1 MSRKTSD
8 VFRTTF
14 LTMDGTFDPN
24 NSQLFFRA
32 LQEPLNTTTGTFYS
46 LGAAQSNDPSL
57 RINQYDASG
66 NLNAYGY
73 LYDTYFNPIPPG
85 MLLTVAGGNS
95 PPFSLVYSLDGQNWI
110 GISTPYLSISCLTVA
125 YDGFSWFAGGIDEN
139 GITIITSSNGLTWV
153 PNLAGSSLFSERC
166 STIAVGDGLLVA
178 GGRST
183 TLNDTLIG
191 FNYIGQQEWFQAPA
205 TTSAFVFSGG
215 NVTRIAYN
223 GNLWL
228 ATASQYNNSSPP
240 HTLGYSVDGILW
252 FGTIGSNSLLN
263 NAYAICWNGALWI
276 VGGDLNGVGTIIYST
291 NGYDW
296 TNSTVGMSS
305 VRTVSWNGLIFMAG
319 GYDITGTGQ
328 NLYYSSNGIN
338 WIQANSTVPGSSTEV
353 LLFPYYCNEIT
364 WDGNKFQ
371 AVGQK
376 GTTGFGIAY
385 SGDGNAWFGSVTGT
399 EVLPQGNCIA
409 VNEVLPFISP
419 KTPVP
424 SVTSPL
430 TLVGGANPYYGT
442 GIGYTRNGIYWTF
455 LPQVSTV
462 VNNGKLLGVAWNGTV
477 WVMGVEQP
485 APNANRDPT
494 LIYSYDG
501 VTWNGSESATAQAN
515 IRIYSV
521 GWGGSL
527 SDPKFI
533 AIGEFFTDLGAPF
546 ECVIESG
553 DGITWNRINFFTR
566 LTLRTVIPRTVVSNG
581 TTWIITGSVF
591 EPFDRGFYYSLD
603 NGLTWQGSPSID
615 AITMAV
621 PASIGW
627 GGHLWVINTSLFQP
641 TIAHSTDAIN
651 WTLGTINDPPRGTA
665 IDNFF
670 ITDIV
675 SNGTMFI
682 LGGGSPFSFRD
693 TSSQYIYYSYDG
705 IDFYPIDYASGN
717 NDGPD
722 GNRRNPQISSITW
735 TGQLWVASGYI
746 RVGPFISDNLTRT
759 KGVLL
764 YSYNGVTWY
773 NSYNGSDYMFVATQV
788 PSVTG
793 TNRANPTAG
802 NILPPTVLNQ
812 GLTPPNGY
820 FMYTV
825 KENNLYKSSRL
836 YLDESNNLVG
846 INQTSQIYTDL
857 ANTIITSA
865 LEISG
870 GSINI
875 HTYENDAIPGLYLTA
890 NEAGMESGGRI
901 ELNDA
906 GNNLGWRIDN
916 NSSYNNHLQ
925 ITAYD
930 NNVGTLCMDFDGSA
944 NVGIGTVTESAY
956 RLKVNG
962 DMLVTGDSL
971 TSGSGKLFVIDHPNP
986 ALNKTH
992 SLRHSCVEGP
1002 TRGDTMYRWTI
1013 TTMNKTAQQSLPSY
1027 SPYLNENWQFIVR
1040 STNSFGRGY
1049 VTLSPCETFFTL
1061 TTNEEGTY
1069 SVLGIATRKDEG
1081 VMAYSGPEIIRT

>member
-125 YDGFSWFAGGIDEN
+125 YDGFSWFAGGIDAN

-228 ATASQYNNSSPP
+228 ATASQYNNNGPP
-240 HTLGYSVDGILW
+240 AYTLGYSVDGILW
-252 FGTIGSNSLLN
+252 FGTNSILE

-276 VGGDLNGVGTIIYST
+276 VGGDIGGVGTIIYST

-305 VRTVSWNGLIFMAG
+305 VRTVSWNGLLFMAG
-319 GYDITGTGQ
+319 GYDSTGTGQ

-338 WIQANSTVPGSSTEV
+338 WIQANTTIPGSSTEA

-385 SGDGNAWFGSVTGT
+385 SGDGNTWFGSVTGT

-409 VNEVLPFISP
+409 VNKVLPFISP
-419 KTPVP
+419 KTPIP
-424 SVTSPL
+424 SATSPL
-430 TLVGGANPYYGT
+430 SLVVGANPYYGT

-462 VNNGKLLGVAWNGTV
+462 VGNGAISGLSWNGTI
-477 WVMGVEQP
+477 WVAGI
-485 APNANRDPT
+485 AFGRDVIQTEFT

-501 VTWNGSESATAQAN
+501 ITWNGSEDATAQAPG
-515 IRIYSV
+515 SV
-521 GWGGSL
+521 YAVAVGGSGFG
-527 SDPKFI
+527 PKFI
-533 AIGEFFTDLGAPF
+533 AIGTFRTEIEVF
-546 ECVIESG
+546 ECVIYSENN
-553 DGITWNRINFFTR
+553 GITWNRINA
-566 LTLRTVIPRTVVSNG
+566 LTHPSTQFTVIPRRVASSG
-581 TTWIITGSVF
+581 TTWILAGYQFYDGDV
-591 EPFDRGFYYSLD
+591 GYYYSLD
-603 NGLTWQGSPSID
+603 NGGTWQDSPSIN
-615 AITMAV
+615 ALNIL
-621 PASIGW
+621 PLSPCW
-627 GGHLWVINTSLFQP
+627 GGHIWVMGTLEPSVVF
-641 TIAHSTDAIN
+641 STDAIN
-651 WTLGTINDPPRGTA
+651 WTLGTIHDPPDNPLFVINA
-665 IDNFF
+665 IA
-670 ITDIV
+670 
-675 SNGTMFI
+675 SNGSMFI
-682 LGGGSPFSFRD
+682 LAGSSPFFIDS
-693 TSSQYIYYSYDG
+693 SSQNIFYSYDG
-705 IDFYPIDYASGN
+705 IDFYPVDYTPGN
-717 NDGPD
+717 NDGTGGSP
-722 GNRRNPQISSITW
+722 RNPEIWSVTW
-735 TGQLWVASGYI
+735 TGTVWIASGYI
-746 RVGPFISDNLTRT
+746 RVGPRLFINTPTR
-759 KGVLL
+759 GVLL

-773 NSYNGSDYMFVATQV
+773 NSYNGADYMHVDALIE
-788 PSVTG
+788 SVTA
-793 TNRANPTAG
+793 TNRVNPTAG

-820 FMYTV
+820 LMYTV

-857 ANTIITSA
+857 SNTIITSA

-986 ALNKTH
+986 ALNNTH
-992 SLRHSCVEGP
+992 YLRHSCVEGP
-1002 TRGDTMYRWTI
+1002 TRGDTMYRWMI

-1069 SVLGIATRKDEG
+1069 SILGIATRKDEG

>member
-95 PPFSLVYSLDGQNWI
+95 PPFSLVYTLDGQNWI
-110 GISTPYLSISCLTVA
+110 GISTPYLSTSCLTIA
-125 YDGFSWFAGGIDEN
+125 YDGFSWFAGGIDTS
-139 GITIITSSNGLTWV
+139 GITIITSSNGRTWV
-153 PNLAGSSLFSERC
+153 PSVGGSSLFSERC
-166 STIAVGDGLLVA
+166 SAIAVGNDLLVA

-183 TLNDTLIG
+183 ALNDTLLG
-191 FNYIGQQEWFQAPA
+191 FNYIGQQDWFQVPA
-205 TTSAFVFSGG
+205 TTSAFIFSQG
-215 NVTRIAYN
+215 NVTSIAYN
-223 GNLWL
+223 GFLWL
-228 ATASQYNNSSPP
+228 ATGSQYNNTTPP
-240 HTLGYSVDGILW
+240 YTLGYSVDGILW
-252 FGTIGSNSLLN
+252 LGANSLLN

-296 TNSTVGMSS
+296 TYSTVGMSS
-305 VRTVSWNGLIFMAG
+305 VRAISWNGLIFMAG
-319 GYDITGTGQ
+319 GYDSTGTGQ
-328 NLYYSSNGIN
+328 NLFYSSNGIN
-338 WIQANSTVPGSSTEV
+338 WIQANTTVPGSSTEA
-353 LLFPYYCNEIT
+353 LLFPFYCNGIT

-385 SGDGNAWFGSVTGT
+385 SGDGNVWFGSVTGT

-409 VNEVLPFISP
+409 VNKVLPFVSP
-419 KTPVP
+419 RTPNP
-424 SVTSPL
+424 SVTAPL
-430 TLVGGANPYYGT
+430 TLVAGANPYYGT
-442 GIGYTRNGIYWTF
+442 GIGYSRNGIYWTF

-462 VNNGKLLGVAWNGTV
+462 VNNGELNGLSWNGNL
-477 WVMGVEQP
+477 WVMGVAYAFGITVFP
-485 APNANRDPT
+485 TT

-501 VTWNGSESATAQAN
+501 ITWNDSESATAQAD
-515 IRIYSV
+515 RSIYAV
-521 GWGGSL
+521 AVGGSL
-527 SDPKFI
+527 YNPKFI
-533 AIGEFFTDLGAPF
+533 AIGTFIIGIDTF
-546 ECVIESG
+546 ECVIESEN
-553 DGITWNRINFFTR
+553 GITWTRINALTHPATNFTI
-566 LTLRTVIPRTVVSNG
+566 IPRRVASSG
-581 TTWIITGSVF
+581 TTWILTGYQFYNDDV
-591 EPFDRGFYYSLD
+591 GYYYSLD
-603 NGLTWQGSPSID
+603 NGGTWQDSPSLT
-615 AITMAV
+615 ALGVTLPLA
-621 PASIGW
+621 PCW
-627 GGHLWVINTSLFQP
+627 GGHIWVMGAYTNVGFSVV
-641 TIAHSTDAIN
+641 HSTDSIN
-651 WTLGTINDPPRGTA
+651 WTFGTIHDPPTSAFLIRSIA
-665 IDNFF
+665 
-670 ITDIV
+670 

-682 LGGGSPFSFRD
+682 LGGGDTVTFLD
-693 TSSQYIYYSYDG
+693 TSSQNIYYSYDG
-705 IDFYPIDYASGN
+705 IDFYPIDYVPGN
-717 NDGPD
+717 NDGLD
-722 GNRRNPQISSITW
+722 GRRNPEVWSIVW
-735 TGQLWVASGYI
+735 TGTVWVASGYI
-746 RVGPFISDNLTRT
+746 RIGPRLDPPSSTPSI
-759 KGVLL
+759 GVLI

-773 NSYNGSDYMFVATQV
+773 NSYNGANYIHIDTYRE
-788 PSVTG
+788 SVTG
-793 TNRANPTAG
+793 TNRVNPTAG

-820 FMYTV
+820 LMYTV

-836 YLDESNNLVG
+836 YLDQSNNLVG
-846 INQTSQIYTDL
+846 INQISQTYTDL
-857 ANTIITSA
+857 SNTIIASA

-906 GNNLGWRIDN
+906 SNKLGWRIDN

-944 NVGIGTVTESAY
+944 NVAIGTVTESAY
-956 RLKVNG
+956 QLKVNG
-962 DMLVTGDSL
+962 DMYVTGDSL

-992 SLRHSCVEGP
+992 YLRHSCVEGP
-1002 TRGDTMYRWTI
+1002 TRGDTLYRWTI
-1013 TTMNKTAQQSLPSY
+1013 TTINKSSHQSLPSY

-1049 VTLSPCETFFTL
+1049 VTLSACETFFTL

-1069 SVLGIATRKDEG
+1069 SILGIATRKDEG